1 MASLLSPAAG
11 PGYHGAL
18 WGCLCDLRQAEL
30 QTDSED
36 VILSIT
42 KLSPD
47 DGVGVGGDTNHF
59 KRPGGMIPKTQLLDR
74 KQTGEGEIGP
84 CSFISI
90 FP

>member
-11 PGYHGAL
+11 PGYHRAL

-36 VILSIT
+36 VILSMT

-47 DGVGVGGDTNHF
+47 DGGG
-59 KRPGGMIPKTQLLDR
+59 GGGHKP
-74 KQTGEGEIGP
+74 
-84 CSFISI
+84 F
-90 FP
+90 